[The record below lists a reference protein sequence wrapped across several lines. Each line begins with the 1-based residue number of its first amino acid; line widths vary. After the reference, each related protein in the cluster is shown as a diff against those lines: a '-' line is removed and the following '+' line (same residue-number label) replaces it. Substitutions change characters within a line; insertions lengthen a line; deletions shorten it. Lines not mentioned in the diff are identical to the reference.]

1 MSWIDELDGEGCYW
15 FVFAGIQAIWEN
27 PQMHSGPQ
35 RPTKRDIQWS
45 NENVTYDE
53 AHVKRVMKNLNRPE
67 FDFSDEYMKKNYES
81 LYEKRRRAFEE
92 RKKERQAMKE
102 EQERKTS
109 IFQVAA
115 VVALIVG
122 SITVHLMQGDLDKDQ
137 LSQKSSVED
146 TK

>member
-1 MSWIDELDGEGCYW
+1 
-15 FVFAGIQAIWEN
+15 
-27 PQMHSGPQ
+27 MHSRPQ

-53 AHVKRVMKNLNRPE
+53 AHVKRVMENLNRPE

-81 LYEKRRRAFEE
+81 LYEKRKRAFEE

-109 IFQVAA
+109 IFQVVAI
-115 VVALIVG
+115 VVLIVG
-122 SITVHLMQGDLDKDQ
+122 IITVHFMQRDLDKDQ
-137 LSQKSSVED
+137 LSRKSPAED